1 MGVSPCYK
9 SKINDKFHVLS
20 AFWNCEF
27 TFTKISTAKRRLILQ
42 DRPKTC
48 LPLQVNQK
56 VKEIPKVLM
65 GRSQVQV
72 LVFMLW
78 LTLCSFNFK
87 NLMKIFISHL
97 SRLMIR
103 IIEDYF
109 DKIGLKM
116 LTSPNDPKSQGWEG
130 IQVKFRWEGV
140 KWESFDERESD
151 LNPYVYVFAK
161 G

>member
-1 MGVSPCYK
+1 
-9 SKINDKFHVLS
+9 
-20 AFWNCEF
+20 
-27 TFTKISTAKRRLILQ
+27 
-42 DRPKTC
+42 
-48 LPLQVNQK
+48 
-56 VKEIPKVLM
+56 
-65 GRSQVQV
+65 
-72 LVFMLW
+72 
-78 LTLCSFNFK
+78 
-87 NLMKIFISHL
+87 
-97 SRLMIR
+97 MIR

-116 LTSPNDPKSQGWEG
+116 LTSPNDPKGQGWEG